1 MRLFGFLNAVW
12 LYQYECNK
20 IFVEHRQLPSIIRMS
35 PGCAMPMSSCCVKLK
50 ASVTSMS
57 LVPYYVN
64 VPCHVNVVRRLT
76 NHGLIGK
83 SVAN

>member
-1 MRLFGFLNAVW
+1 MRLFGYLNALG
-12 LYQYECNK
+12 LYQYDCNK

-57 LVPYYVN
+57 LVMLMSHITLMSLATLMWSN
-64 VPCHVNVVRRLT
+64 D
-76 NHGLIGK
+76 
-83 SVAN
+83 